1 MHCIPGVLQERLVE
15 LWARAGQARCR
26 GRESAR
32 LPHVLRH
39 WALDCADPKPSQLHQ
54 PGRAKVSLRGL
65 EQGLEQGLLSV
76 GYSEGNC
83 NSLSLL

>member
-1 MHCIPGVLQERLVE
+1 MPGRALGSGWAGALQ
-15 LWARAGQARCR
+15 G
-26 GRESAR
+26 ESECAR
-32 LPHVLRH
+32 LPHVRRH

-54 PGRAKVSLRGL
+54 PHPGRAKVSLRGL